1 MNKRVS
7 FLPFGLLSL
16 IAKHSS
22 SFLQMAIPISLNKFC
37 LDFNA
42 KNSTINKI
50 KAALLYSIIC
60 LTIWMAKKKAL
71 KINLLQQQ
79 KCFSTQDSLEIKKF
93 SHLSWVKEM
102 LPCFPTMANFVFR
115 SSLRRRR
122 NPKTRQNACII
133 SSETGHP

>member
-1 MNKRVS
+1 
-7 FLPFGLLSL
+7 
-16 IAKHSS
+16 
-22 SFLQMAIPISLNKFC
+22 MAIPISLIKDTLVKFC

-79 KCFSTQDSLEIKKF
+79 KCFCTQEHLEIKQL
-93 SHLSWVKEM
+93 SHLSWIKEM
-102 LPCFPTMANFVFR
+102 LPCFPTMAN
-115 SSLRRRR
+115 SLF
-122 NPKTRQNACII
+122 PVII
-133 SSETGHP
+133 AKKKESKNTSKCMHN